1 MKILSYYSRHDPNS
15 IGREYVT
22 QCPYKPGVTIL
33 SPKCRACEYYDGECI
48 TQHMRCKYEDREYRE
63 STGSDKKER

>member
-1 MKILSYYSRHDPNS
+1 MTP
-15 IGREYVT
+15 
-22 QCPYKPGVTIL
+22 CPYKPGVTIL

-63 STGSDKKER
+63 SPESDKKER